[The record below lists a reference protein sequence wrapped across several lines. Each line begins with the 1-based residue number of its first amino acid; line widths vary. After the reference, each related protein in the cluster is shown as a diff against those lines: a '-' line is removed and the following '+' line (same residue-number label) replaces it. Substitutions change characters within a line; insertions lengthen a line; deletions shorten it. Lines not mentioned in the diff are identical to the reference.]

1 MSDKKI
7 AVFTL
12 RFVVAA
18 ILLAAIL
25 NAVDPSK
32 IKQDLE
38 GLQIDHLA
46 LLIVISWIGQLFCA
60 QRWRLFASAQGMQE
74 SYSTFFQIYFLG
86 MLFNVGLPSL
96 VGGDTVKAYLISRK
110 TGKALHNGFASV
122 LQDRAVGLISLLI
135 YGSGAVLLCPLT
147 WRGLPLWLLY
157 GLVWIG
163 IALFLWLIW
172 KGDLVY
178 RKYLVAGS
186 RSLFQRGLALLASFH
201 DSLTNVRG
209 PAGSLIQIVAI
220 SFFNSGLVLWTLQQV
235 SVAAGNPVDLLA
247 FSALFPLI
255 AVVTMLPISL
265 GGLGIRE
272 WAYVEGLALL
282 EVPPD
287 IALTIALATSALMI
301 VADLV
306 GIFFLPVVKTVES
319 AESKQ

>member
-1 MSDKKI
+1 MPGKRI
-7 AVFTL
+7 AAFTL

-18 ILLAAIL
+18 MLLAAIL
-25 NAVDPSK
+25 HAVDPSK
-32 IKQDLE
+32 IRHDL
-38 GLQIDHLA
+38 GRLQIDRLA
-46 LLIVISWIGQLFCA
+46 LLVVISWIGQLFCA
-60 QRWRLFASAQGMQE
+60 QRWRLFAAAQGMQE

-96 VGGDTVKAYLISRK
+96 VGGDTVKAYVISRK

-122 LQDRAVGLISLLI
+122 LHDRAVGLISLLI
-135 YGSGAVLLCPLT
+135 YGAGAVLLCPLT
-147 WRGLPLWLLY
+147 WRGLPL
-157 GLVWIG
+157 GLVYGWVGIG
-163 IALFLWLIW
+163 IALLLWLIW

-178 RKYLVAGS
+178 RKYLNAGS
-186 RSLFQRGLALLASFH
+186 RSLFQRGLALVASFH

-209 PAGSLIQIVAI
+209 SAGSWTQIVAI
-220 SFFNSGLVLWTLQQV
+220 SFFNSALVLWTFQQV
-235 SVAAGNPVDLLA
+235 SVAAGNPVDLVA

-319 AESKQ
+319 AELNQ

>member
-1 MSDKKI
+1 
-7 AVFTL
+7 VL
-12 RFVVAA
+12 V
-18 ILLAAIL
+18 
-25 NAVDPSK
+25 
-32 IKQDLE
+32 
-38 GLQIDHLA
+38 
-46 LLIVISWIGQLFCA
+46 VISWIGQLFCA
-60 QRWRLFASAQGMQE
+60 QRWRLFAAAQDMQG

-96 VGGDTVKAYLISRK
+96 IGGDMVKAYLISRK

-147 WRGLPLWLLY
+147 WRGLPLWLVY

-163 IALFLWLIW
+163 IVLFLWLIW

-178 RKYLVAGS
+178 RKYLIAGS
-186 RSLFQRGLALLASFH
+186 RSFFQRALALLASFH

-209 PAGSLIQIVAI
+209 SAGSLTQIVAI
-220 SFFNSGLVLWTLQQV
+220 SFLNSGLVLWTLQQV
-235 SVAAGNPVDLLA
+235 SVAAGHPVDLLA
-247 FSALFPLI
+247 FTVLFPLI

-272 WAYVEGLALL
+272 WAYVEGLALF
-282 EVPPD
+282 EVPAD
-287 IALTIALATSALMI
+287 VALTIALATSALMI

-306 GIFFLPVVKTVES
+306 GIFFLPVLKG
-319 AESKQ
+319 SKKC

>member
-1 MSDKKI
+1 
-7 AVFTL
+7 
-12 RFVVAA
+12 
-18 ILLAAIL
+18 
-25 NAVDPSK
+25 
-32 IKQDLE
+32 
-38 GLQIDHLA
+38 
-46 LLIVISWIGQLFCA
+46 
-60 QRWRLFASAQGMQE
+60 
-74 SYSTFFQIYFLG
+74 
-86 MLFNVGLPSL
+86 
-96 VGGDTVKAYLISRK
+96 
-110 TGKALHNGFASV
+110 
-122 LQDRAVGLISLLI
+122 
-135 YGSGAVLLCPLT
+135 
-147 WRGLPLWLLY
+147 
-157 GLVWIG
+157 LVWIG
-163 IALFLWLIW
+163 IALLLWLIW

-178 RKYLVAGS
+178 RKHLTAGS

-209 PAGSLIQIVAI
+209 SAGSWIQIVAI

-235 SVAAGNPVDLLA
+235 SVAAGNPVDLVA

-282 EVPPD
+282 EVPSD

>member
-1 MSDKKI
+1 MPDKKV
-7 AVFTL
+7 AAFTIRL
-12 RFVVAA
+12 AVAA

-25 NAVDPSK
+25 HAVDPSK
-32 IKQDLE
+32 IKQDL
-38 GLQIDHLA
+38 GRLHIHRLA

-60 QRWRLFASAQGMQE
+60 QRWRLFASAQGMHE
-74 SYSTFFQIYFLG
+74 SYWTFFQIYFLG

-110 TGKALHNGFASV
+110 TGKALHSGFASV

-135 YGSGAVLLCPLT
+135 YGSWAVFLCPLT

-163 IALFLWLIW
+163 IVLCLWLIW

-178 RKYLVAGS
+178 RKYLIAGS

-201 DSLTNVRG
+201 DSLTNIRG
-209 PAGSLIQIVAI
+209 SAGSWIQIVMI

-235 SVAAGNPVDLLA
+235 SVAAGNPVGIVG

-287 IALTIALATSALMI
+287 MALTIALATSALMI

-306 GIFFLPVVKTVES
+306 GIFFLSVIKTVENQS
-319 AESKQ
+319 RK